1 MNVVVSHWS
10 ANAAVLAVVA
20 GVGAVH
26 LCGLRGVAVDAR
38 RRGRDMPRGLGREVA
53 AFYGGLFVVV
63 LALLSPL
70 AYWSAQYIW
79 VRSVQDVL
87 LANLAPA
94 FLVLGAPWLVL
105 RRGLPFRLPRA
116 HGPGRDPAAGRG
128 AGSGR
133 GGGSGRGAGWGREP
147 DPGRVTR
154 LARMSALTVIAFNV
168 AWCCW
173 HLPALYDGALRY
185 PAVYAAEV
193 VTYLGLGVAFWLQ
206 LIGSRPLSPALAPLR
221 RVALLAGTIIVST
234 LLGMVLVF
242 GYGLAYPGY
251 AGPGHRVLSVV
262 YDQQAGGAVLWV
274 LVLLAYVTAGVA
286 LLIRWLNDEEAQAL
300 ASGLDRLLKP
310 AKPAWPSRPGL
321 R

>member
-20 GVGAVH
+20 AVGAVH
-26 LCGLRGVAVDAR
+26 LCGLRGMAADAR
-38 RRGRDMPRGLGREVA
+38 RGGDMPRGLGREVA
-53 AFYGGLFVVV
+53 AFYGGLLVVV

-70 AYWSAQYIW
+70 AYWSAHYIW

-105 RRGLPFRLPRA
+105 RRGLPFRVPGAR
-116 HGPGRDPAAGRG
+116 GPGRDPAVVRGTGTRRG
-128 AGSGR
+128 AD
-133 GGGSGRGAGWGREP
+133 AGQA
-147 DPGRVTR
+147 PGRAAR
-154 LARMSALTVIAFNV
+154 PARMSVITVIAFNV

-193 VTYLGLGVAFWLQ
+193 VTYLGLGMAFWLQ
-206 LIGSRPLSPALAPLR
+206 IIGSRPLSPALVPLR
-221 RVALLAGTIIVST
+221 RVVLLAGTVIVST
-234 LLGMVLVF
+234 VLGMVLVF

-251 AGPGHRVLSVV
+251 AGPGHSVLSVV

-274 LVLLAYVTAGVA
+274 LVLPAYVTAGVA